1 MPRVKIVGKDNLDY
15 FVIYDLNDNVIAY
28 IDTLEE
34 LSLFVDRPIR
44 ELRYRFK
51 FKNVF
56 QIQVPKV
63 LNIYK
68 FS

>member
-1 MPRVKIVGKDNLDY
+1 MDY
-15 FVIYDLNDNVIAY
+15 FVIYDLNDDVVALC
-28 IDTLEE
+28 DSLEE

-51 FKNVF
+51 LKNVF

>member
-1 MPRVKIVGKDNLDY
+1 MDY
-15 FVIYDLNDNVIAY
+15 FVIYDLNDNIIAY

>member
-1 MPRVKIVGKDNLDY
+1 MEY
-15 FVIYDLNDNVIAY
+15 YVIYDLNDDIVAY

-34 LSLFVDRPIR
+34 LSIYVNRPLR
-44 ELRYRFK
+44 ELKYRFK
-51 FKNVF
+51 LKNIV
-56 QIQVPKV
+56 QIQSPKV

>member
-1 MPRVKIVGKDNLDY
+1 MEY
-15 FVIYDLNDNVIAY
+15 FVIYDVNDNVVALCEN
-28 IDTLEE
+28 LEE

-56 QIQVPKV
+56 QIQLPKV

>member
-1 MPRVKIVGKDNLDY
+1 MEY
-15 FVIYDLNDNVIAY
+15 FVIYDLNDNIIAY

-34 LSLFVDRPIR
+34 LSAYVNRPLR

-51 FKNVF
+51 LKNIV

-63 LNIYK
+63 LNVYK

>member
-1 MPRVKIVGKDNLDY
+1 MEY
-15 FVIYDLNDNVIAY
+15 FVIYDLNDNVVALCE
-28 IDTLEE
+28 DLEE

-51 FKNVF
+51 LKNVF
-56 QIQVPKV
+56 QIQLPKV